1 MAFAFGSIIGPIL
14 GGALED
20 WNGYD
25 FAVDIMVVIAAS
37 FAVLYFIVAL
47 GCHCCQKK
55 QDN

>member
-47 GCHCCQKK
+47 GCHCC
-55 QDN
+55 